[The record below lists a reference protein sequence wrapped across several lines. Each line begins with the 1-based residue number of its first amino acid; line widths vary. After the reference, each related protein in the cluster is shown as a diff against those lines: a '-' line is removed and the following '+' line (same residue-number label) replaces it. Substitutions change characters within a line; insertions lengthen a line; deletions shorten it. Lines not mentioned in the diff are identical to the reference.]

1 MSEPPAPKDRELAG
15 EGEVIPLDVDL
26 DDEPGLVVPPPP
38 RPPATRSRPPWT
50 AAGSSPP
57 LATPRPEA
65 APQSPIAAMPIITL
79 GVGSRDGDSVE
90 VVSTGVRRSSIP
102 PPLSRPPPRRTSSAP
117 PARSPSVPDSSEEIT
132 PPRLRPPAD
141 SLIQAIPSP
150 RPPLESD
157 PNVKRPSYEQL
168 DEVRD
173 RPPTQA
179 NGESALGAL
188 GEEGVEELD
197 IEDAIESELTSEPE
211 TDRRAEGAAEPA
223 PEPAVE
229 RPHSEPAPDSDEDLL
244 PDDVVDSIPEGDSD
258 HPAAEQPEEEIEP
271 EPDSEPSQREA
282 ATDERAIAESAAE
295 PLDER
300 VTRATDP
307 PPAEPLTPSDRTSDI
322 PPEVDPEDMEIHEA
336 PPPSSAASSSRPA
349 IPASLQPTR
358 PAKQSAT
365 GRVPPLPLP
374 LPLYARA
381 DTAQGAQ
388 SEAPTFKR
396 ARHWWDELFGDDF
409 LRTMDRL
416 TDAQI
421 RNEVAFIEESLG
433 VEKGGIV
440 LDLACGAGRHAVEMA
455 VRGYNVVGYDLSL
468 AMLAR
473 AADEAQARNQKLNFL
488 HGDMRDMGF
497 EEMFD
502 GVYCWS
508 TSFGFFDDEKNQLVA
523 QRVHRALRK
532 GGMLLLDVANRDFV
546 AQRQPSLVWFEGDG
560 CVVMDD
566 MRVDFITSRLR
577 VKRMVML
584 DDGRTRELDY
594 SIRLYTL
601 HELGRMLHDVGFKV
615 TDVSGHPA
623 TPGVFMGAD
632 SPRLIVLA
640 EKG

>member
-1 MSEPPAPKDRELAG
+1 MA
-15 EGEVIPLDVDL
+15 LDVDL
-26 DDEPGLVVPPPP
+26 DDEPGLAAPVPRAPTP
-38 RPPATRSRPPWT
+38 RSRPPRAPAPLT
-50 AAGSSPP
+50 TPRPEPASSLP
-57 LATPRPEA
+57 TPRPEA
-65 APQSPIAAMPIITL
+65 AAAGPTPIAAMPIIAL
-79 GVGSRDGDSVE
+79 GTGSRDGDAVE
-90 VVSTGVRRSSIP
+90 VAASGVRRSSIP
-102 PPLSRPPPRRTSSAP
+102 PPLSRPPPARSSAP
-117 PARSPSVPDSSEEIT
+117 PARGASTSDAPEEIT
-132 PPRLRPPAD
+132 FPRPRAPAD

-157 PNVKRPSYEQL
+157 PNLKRPSYARVDDVLERPRS
-168 DEVRD
+168 E
-173 RPPTQA
+173 RPPTAQP
-179 NGESALGAL
+179 NGEATLEVL
-188 GEEGVEELD
+188 GEDSVEDLE
-197 IEDAIESELTSEPE
+197 IEDAIESELTSESEPE
-211 TDRRAEGAAEPA
+211 PKIESSAEAAPKVAAEIP
-223 PEPAVE
+223 P
-229 RPHSEPAPDSDEDLL
+229 PDSDKELL
-244 PDDVVDSIPEGDSD
+244 PDDLVDSIPEGES
-258 HPAAEQPEEEIEP
+258 ASVAEEPEEEIEP
-271 EPDSEPSQREA
+271 EPASEPSAPAPTNGRDA
-282 ATDERAIAESAAE
+282 SESALPSAQAAAAPE
-295 PLDER
+295 LSSAAP
-300 VTRATDP
+300 V
-307 PPAEPLTPSDRTSDI
+307 TPSDRISDV
-322 PPEVDPEDMEIHEA
+322 PPEVDPEDMEIHDV
-336 PPPSSAASSSRPA
+336 PPPSAAASAQPA
-349 IPASLQPTR
+349 KPTGPASQQG
-358 PAKQSAT
+358 AKGTT

-381 DTAQGAQ
+381 DTSHNAQA
-388 SEAPTFKR
+388 ETAAFKR
-396 ARHWWDELFGDDF
+396 TRHWWDELFGDDF

-421 RNEVAFIEESLG
+421 RSEVAFIEESLG
-433 VEKGGIV
+433 VEKGGII

-455 VRGYNVVGYDLSL
+455 IRGYNVVGYDLSL

-508 TSFGFFDDEKNQLVA
+508 TSFGYFDDEKNQLVA
-523 QRVHRALRK
+523 QRIHRALRK

-560 CVVMDD
+560 CVCMDD